1 MSDVNK
7 LKDILSRSKAIMQ
20 KTEQNYG
27 TTSNNGQS
35 LGVSESVEKEI
46 PNLTEDY
53 ISKNYNGNTKSVAPT
68 NGRYRNLEKS
78 KMPSFIKEAMI
89 GLIRLFSCKN
99 NEPIDI
105 PETPF
110 HTFELDDVNDLISNG
125 EYEEQPKPVNR
136 VKKSDNMSLNLNETV
151 IKKIVREEMEDVV
164 RSVIEEYLDKSL
176 VTEDIQIRVGGTTF
190 SGKLKPLPQKRR

>member
-27 TTSNNGQS
+27 TTSNETQS
-35 LGVSESVEKEI
+35 FGISEGEEKEI

-78 KMPSFIKEAMI
+78 KMPNFIKEAMI
-89 GLIRLFSCKN
+89 N
-99 NEPIDI
+99 NPIEI
-105 PETPF
+105 PETPY
-110 HTFELDDVNDLISNG
+110 HTFELDDVVDLMDKN
-125 EYEEQPKPVNR
+125 EYKEQPKTVNR
-136 VKKSDNMSLNLNETV
+136 TQKTNNVSVDEKTIRNIVK
-151 IKKIVREEMEDVV
+151 EEMESVV

-190 SGKLKPLPQKRR
+190 SGKLKPLIKIVGVWVISALSHH

>member
-27 TTSNNGQS
+27 TTSNNEQS

-89 GLIRLFSCKN
+89 

>member
-7 LKDILSRSKAIMQ
+7 LKDILSRSKAIIQ

-89 GLIRLFSCKN
+89 

>member
-1 MSDVNK
+1 M
-7 LKDILSRSKAIMQ
+7 
-20 KTEQNYG
+20 
-27 TTSNNGQS
+27 
-35 LGVSESVEKEI
+35 EI
-46 PNLTEDY
+46 NQP
-53 ISKNYNGNTKSVAPT
+53 ISKTINSTQKFKNLSNTKLPKQIVD
-68 NGRYRNLEKS
+68 
-78 KMPSFIKEAMI
+78 AMV
-89 GLIRLFSCKN
+89 N
-99 NEPIDI
+99 NPIDI

-125 EYEEQPKPVNR
+125 DYEEQPKPVNR

>member
-27 TTSNNGQS
+27 TTSNSTESFGI
-35 LGVSESVEKEI
+35 SEGEEKDM

-53 ISKNYNGNTKSVAPT
+53 IGKNYNGNTKSVAPT

-78 KMPSFIKEAMI
+78 KMPSFIKEAMV
-89 GLIRLFSCKN
+89 
-99 NEPIDI
+99 NEPIEI

-110 HTFELDDVNDLISNG
+110 HTFELDDVDDLIDNNR
-125 EYEEQPKPVNR
+125 YEEQPKPVSRSQKTNNISIDE
-136 VKKSDNMSLNLNETV
+136 KT
-151 IKKIVREEMEDVV
+151 IKKIVKEEMENVV

-176 VTEDIQIRVGGTTF
+176 MTEDIQIRVGGTTF

>member
-7 LKDILSRSKAIMQ
+7 LKEILSRSKAVMQ

-27 TTSNNGQS
+27 STSNQKQS
-35 LGVSESVEKEI
+35 FSVSESVEKEM

-53 ISKNYNGNTKSVAPT
+53 ITKNYNGNTKSVAPT

-89 GLIRLFSCKN
+89 
-99 NEPIDI
+99 NEPIEI

-110 HTFELDDVNDLISNG
+110 HTFELDDVNDLISND
-125 EYEEQPKPVNR
+125 EYEVEPKSATVT
-136 VKKSDNMSLNLNETV
+136 KKSNDISLNLNETV
-151 IKKIVREEMEDVV
+151 IRKIVKEEMEDLV
-164 RSVIEEYLDKSL
+164 RSVIEEYFDKSL

-190 SGKLKPLPQKRR
+190 SGKLKPLPQKRK

>member
-89 GLIRLFSCKN
+89 

-125 EYEEQPKPVNR
+125 DYEEQPKPMNK

>member
-89 GLIRLFSCKN
+89 

-125 EYEEQPKPVNR
+125 EYEEQPKPMNK

>member
-89 GLIRLFSCKN
+89 

-110 HTFELDDVNDLISNG
+110 HTFELDDVNDLISND

>member
-89 GLIRLFSCKN
+89 

>member
-27 TTSNNGQS
+27 TTSNSTQS
-35 LGVSESVEKEI
+35 FGISEGEEKDI

-89 GLIRLFSCKN
+89 
-99 NEPIDI
+99 NEPIEI

-110 HTFELDDVNDLISNG
+110 HTFELDDVNDLIDNNQ
-125 EYEEQPKPVNR
+125 YEEQPKPVNR

>member
-1 MSDVNK
+1 
-7 LKDILSRSKAIMQ
+7 
-20 KTEQNYG
+20 
-27 TTSNNGQS
+27 
-35 LGVSESVEKEI
+35 
-46 PNLTEDY
+46 
-53 ISKNYNGNTKSVAPT
+53 
-68 NGRYRNLEKS
+68 
-78 KMPSFIKEAMI
+78 MPSFIKEAMI
-89 GLIRLFSCKN
+89 

-125 EYEEQPKPVNR
+125 DYEEQPKPVNR